1 MTGIVVLNYNTYDAT
16 IECISAI
23 EKRIKCEYKIYLVDN
38 ASEESCKDKLKNK
51 YSSNCNV
58 NTIFLDKN
66 LGYSGGNNVGISTAI
81 NEGASEILILNSD
94 VIILNDIVSI
104 MKKELSSMVAIVGP
118 KIYTPMR
125 ENGQFLRKNYTFASA
140 LTDKKP
146 FYYVRK
152 IFPKLDSC

>member
-1 MTGIVVLNYNTYDAT
+1 MQLKNELSVNI
-16 IECISAI
+16 
-23 EKRIKCEYKIYLVDN
+23 KIYLVDN

-118 KIYTPMR
+118 
-125 ENGQFLRKNYTFASA
+125 
-140 LTDKKP
+140 
-146 FYYVRK
+146 
-152 IFPKLDSC
+152 